1 MEEKPLSEK
10 ESLAL
15 ITQMINKA
23 KDAYWDT
30 GVSAMMWGIVIAIC
44 SLERLCELQF
54 KYKLP
59 FDIYWLAIIAIIPQ
73 ILISMREN
81 KKRKVRTYDEFYL
94 DYIWMAFG
102 ITIVIMIVIINV
114 IFNADGVKDGGF
126 KFYDYIS
133 ALFLLIYGIP
143 TFITGAAC
151 RFSAMLFG
159 GILCWV
165 CCVISLFTPIKTDLI
180 LVAVSA
186 ICAWL
191 IPGIIMQK
199 EYKKAKK
206 GLAESNVQGS

>member
-15 ITQMINKA
+15 ITQMISKA
-23 KDAYWDT
+23 KDSYWDT

-54 KYKLP
+54 NYELP
-59 FDIYWLAIIAIIPQ
+59 FDIYWLAMIAIIPQ
-73 ILISMREN
+73 VVISTREN

-102 ITIVIMIVIINV
+102 ITIMLLVVIINV

-126 KFYDYIS
+126 KFYEYNS

-151 RFSAMLFG
+151 RFSAMLVG

-165 CCVISLFTPIKTDLI
+165 CCVISLFTSIKIDLL